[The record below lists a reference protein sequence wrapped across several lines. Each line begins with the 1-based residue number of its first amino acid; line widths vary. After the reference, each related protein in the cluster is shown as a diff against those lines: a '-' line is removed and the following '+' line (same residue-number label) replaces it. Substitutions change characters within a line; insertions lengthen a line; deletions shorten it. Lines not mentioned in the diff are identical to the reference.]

1 MRGTPHISNAYIL
14 QYGDCLRG
22 EENQDLESII
32 LLDDTDA
39 YIKDDEEPPAVQQSS
54 AAFNTQEVITVLER
68 ISGSSE
74 ANLANAKCHL
84 EKYA

>member
-1 MRGTPHISNAYIL
+1 MRGAPHISNAYIL

-39 YIKDDEEPPAVQQSS
+39 DIKDDEEPPAVQQSS